1 MDFFTEK
8 WIDNHNVSLNK
19 QKITNKFV
27 LCNKNDFNF
36 HDSRWL
42 YHTPYFKHLNCRIE
56 TNLDN
61 LSFDDINFYEIT
73 KSIHSTALADL
84 NDKKFISL
92 VNSGLITLVIN
103 NVGECLNQIEYDNIL
118 EMLRSKGINTDNV
131 IFLDGN
137 KYKLGTEQ
145 ILFDLDLYKLATLNL
160 KDYEENYFRS
170 ELNFYDKNY
179 YKSHKFISL
188 NNRFAA
194 HRVFLVYQ
202 LYKHGLIDNNYI
214 SLLERH
220 DNTNRILSQI
230 KAVLEYMGINE
241 PDNKINEFIEELPL
255 EVDVSALHGH
265 WLDDKKN
272 EIIIHRQLPE
282 VSILKNVYFWIN
294 TEVCFGNLGFMST
307 LSEADLQS
315 GLGETGH
322 YFKVA
327 GEDSVNRLWLGEKMY
342 KSILIVPTILL
353 GDPGSLNYVRSE
365 GFKTFPDM
373 FDERYDDIQDD
384 RKRMEFILNEIQ
396 RLCNLSKNEL
406 HKLWVKTIPNLKHN
420 FEVFKQIN
428 VDREFFDLYSEI
440 FDRVIQYRMDVV
452 E

>member
-1 MDFFTEK
+1 
-8 WIDNHNVSLNK
+8 
-19 QKITNKFV
+19 
-27 LCNKNDFNF
+27 
-36 HDSRWL
+36 
-42 YHTPYFKHLNCRIE
+42 
-56 TNLDN
+56 
-61 LSFDDINFYEIT
+61 
-73 KSIHSTALADL
+73 
-84 NDKKFISL
+84 
-92 VNSGLITLVIN
+92 
-103 NVGECLNQIEYDNIL
+103 
-118 EMLRSKGINTDNV
+118 
-131 IFLDGN
+131 
-137 KYKLGTEQ
+137 
-145 ILFDLDLYKLATLNL
+145 
-160 KDYEENYFRS
+160 
-170 ELNFYDKNY
+170 
-179 YKSHKFISL
+179 
-188 NNRFAA
+188 
-194 HRVFLVYQ
+194 
-202 LYKHGLIDNNYI
+202 
-214 SLLERH
+214 
-220 DNTNRILSQI
+220 
-230 KAVLEYMGINE
+230 
-241 PDNKINEFIEELPL
+241 
-255 EVDVSALHGH
+255 
-265 WLDDKKN
+265 KN

-307 LSEADLQS
+307 LSEADLQA

-322 YFKVA
+322 YFKVTE
-327 GEDSVNRLWLGEKMY
+327 EDSVNRLWLGEKMY